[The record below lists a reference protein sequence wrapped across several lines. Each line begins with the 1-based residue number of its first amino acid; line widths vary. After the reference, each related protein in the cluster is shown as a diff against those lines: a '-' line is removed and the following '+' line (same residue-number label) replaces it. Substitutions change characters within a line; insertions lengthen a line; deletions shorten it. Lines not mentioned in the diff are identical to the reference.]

1 MSKKKCEY
9 CSELFEPKNKVQKYC
24 SSLCRSRTKNKKNRG
39 VDTLHQDRNCLWCGN
54 LISKLERGDKIYC
67 CYECKTKAC
76 AKNLNRP
83 SFHGA
88 PKSLAETLIDLI
100 NVDLEG
106 SSAIKVEDKEMLID
120 AKYERAL
127 KTLSLHINSKGYVRT
142 SFKTRPV
149 SIHRL
154 IVYLETGEL
163 STKDKPIDHINRN
176 KLDNRTCNLRLTSVS
191 INNRNKDYGNRTEYK
206 GVFKSGNVYYCQAYH
221 NGSNHHIASGFST
234 ALEAALARQRYLNSI
249 LI

>member
-76 AKNLNRP
+76 AKNLDKP
-83 SFHGA
+83 SVHEA
-88 PKSLAETLIDLI
+88 PKFLAENLIALVDK
-100 NVDLEG
+100 DLEG
-106 SSAIKVEDKEMLID
+106 FSTIQIKDKEILID
-120 AKYERAL
+120 TKYERAL
-127 KTLSLHINSKGYVRT
+127 RTLSLHINMNGYADT
-142 SFKTRPV
+142 SYKTIYV
-149 SIHRL
+149 TIHRL
-154 IVYLETGEL
+154 IIYLETGEL
-163 STKDKPIDHINRN
+163 STKDKPVDHINRN
-176 KLDNRTCNLRLTSVS
+176 KLDNRACNLRLTSVS

-206 GVFKSGNVYYCQAYH
+206 GVFKSGNIYYCQAYH
-221 NGSNHHIASGFST
+221 DGSNHHIASGFST
-234 ALEAALARQRYLNSI
+234 ALEAALARQRYLDSI